1 MPKFKSYNQYQSL
14 LLPPSLADS
23 LPADHICFVIND
35 IVDQLD
41 FSAIEATYSD
51 NGSPAY
57 DPRLLIKV
65 LFYGY
70 SQGLRSSRRIETE
83 LYQNI
88 AFRFLAASQQPDHGT
103 ISLFRKIH
111 LTGLKEI
118 FSQIAFLSGRL
129 ASIDF
134 SDISIDGTKVAASAA
149 KKNNFDQARL
159 DKLKE
164 KFGRF
169 LDEAEAIDEAENRQY
184 GQTRG
189 YNAMP
194 ENLINPE
201 TRKKAIQ
208 KLKEK
213 LAKLKQAEARIK
225 DKQDKAKTK
234 EEKGLKKNSTSN
246 TTDHDANLMKMK
258 DGSFKMGYNAQLAAV
273 KQTIV
278 AYDLN
283 GESTDNSCL
292 KPMVKETEQN
302 LGIKVKTVKADSG
315 YFSKD
320 NLEFCGT
327 KQIDAYVP
335 DKMKSVEEK
344 QERLSQVPPYD
355 RRNFQYDS
363 EKDEFICPQNRRLK
377 LRNINRNGAKRYIGL
392 ECGSCPVKGQ
402 CTKEKYRNLT
412 YDFGHEKTIRRM
424 RNKLNSEQGKSKYL
438 ERMSEIEPV
447 IGNLKRNLQ
456 FTHFLCR
463 GKPTALVELGLAA
476 TAHNLVKIFNW
487 LKRNSKSR
495 QEIQWNN
502 LMRLRTAQ

>member
-1 MPKFKSYNQYQSL
+1 MPKFKSYDQYQLL
-14 LLPPSLADS
+14 LLPPSLADC
-23 LPADHICFVIND
+23 LPNDHLCFVIND

-41 FSAIEATYSD
+41 LSAITATYSD
-51 NGSPAY
+51 FGSTAY

-83 LYQNI
+83 LYQDI
-88 AFRFLAASQQPDHGT
+88 AFRYLAANQQPDHGT

-118 FSQIAFLSGRL
+118 FSQIAFLSGQL
-129 ASIDF
+129 ASADF
-134 SDISIDGTKVAASAA
+134 SDISIDGTKVAANAA
-149 KKNNFDQARL
+149 KKNNLNQARL

-169 LDEAEAIDEAENRQY
+169 LDEAEAIDEAEDKQY
-184 GQTRG
+184 GQGRG

-194 ENLINPE
+194 ENLIDPE

-208 KLKEK
+208 KLKGK
-213 LAKLKQAEARIK
+213 LAKLKQAETRIK
-225 DKQDKAKTK
+225 NKQTKAKTK

-246 TTDHDANLMKMK
+246 TTDADANLMKMK
-258 DGSFKMGYNAQLAAV
+258 DGSFKMGYNAQLAAA
-273 KQTIV
+273 KQIIV

-283 GESTDNSCL
+283 GESTDNACL
-292 KPMVKETEQN
+292 KSMIEATEKN
-302 LGIKVKTVKADSG
+302 MRIKVKTAKADSG

-320 NLEFCGT
+320 NLEFCET

-335 DKMKSVEEK
+335 DHMKSVEEQ
-344 QERLSQVPPYD
+344 QESSNQVPPYD
-355 RRNFQYDS
+355 RRNFRYDS
-363 EKDEFICPQNRRLK
+363 SEDEFICPQNRKLK
-377 LRNINRNGAKRYIGL
+377 LRNINRNGAKRYIGM
-392 ECGSCPVKGQ
+392 ECGSCPARSQ

-412 YDFGHEKTIRRM
+412 YDFEHEKAIGIM
-424 RNKLNSEQGKSKYL
+424 RDKLNGEPGKSKYL

-447 IGNLKRNLQ
+447 IGNLKRNQQ

-463 GKPTALVELGLAA
+463 GKPTALIELGLAA

-487 LKRNSKSR
+487 LKQNNKSR
-495 QEIQWNN
+495 QEIQWNS

>member
-14 LLPPSLADS
+14 LLPPSLAEC
-23 LPADHICFVIND
+23 LPTDHICFVIND
-35 IVDQLD
+35 IIDQLD
-41 FSAIEATYSD
+41 LSTIEATYSD

-118 FSQIAFLSGRL
+118 FSQIACLSGQL
-129 ASIDF
+129 AAVDF
-134 SDISIDGTKVAASAA
+134 SDISIDGTKVAANAA
-149 KKNNFDQARL
+149 KRNNFDQARL

-164 KFGRF
+164 KFGHI
-169 LDEAEAIDEAENRQY
+169 LDEAEAIDQAEDKQY
-184 GQTRG
+184 GQSRG
-189 YNAMP
+189 YNALP
-194 ENLINPE
+194 ENLIDPE

-213 LAKLKQAEARIK
+213 LAKLKQAEAIIK
-225 DKQDKAKTK
+225 DKQAKAKTK

-246 TTDHDANLMKMK
+246 TTDKDANLMKMK
-258 DGSFKMGYNAQLAAV
+258 DGSFKMSYNAQLASA
-273 KQTIV
+273 KQIIL

-283 GESTDNSCL
+283 GESTDNSSL
-292 KPMVKETEQN
+292 KPMIKETEKTT
-302 LGIKVKTVKADSG
+302 GFKVKTVKADSG

-327 KQIDAYVP
+327 KKIDAYVP
-335 DKMKSVEEK
+335 DQMKSAEE
-344 QERLSQVPPYD
+344 QPESSNQAPLYN

-377 LRNINRNGAKRYIGL
+377 LRNINRNGAKRYIGQT
-392 ECGSCPVKGQ
+392 CGSCPVKSQ
-402 CTKEKYRNLT
+402 CTKETYRNLT
-412 YDFGHEKTIRRM
+412 YDFEHEKTIRRM
-424 RNKLNSEQGKSKYL
+424 RDKLNSELGKSKYL

-463 GKPTALVELGLAA
+463 GKPTALIELGLAA
-476 TAHNLVKIFNW
+476 TAHNLIKIFNW
-487 LKRNSKSR
+487 LKQNNKLR
-495 QEIQWNN
+495 QEMQWHS

>member
-23 LPADHICFVIND
+23 LPADHSCFVIND

-41 FSAIEATYSD
+41 LSAIKATYSD

-103 ISLFRKIH
+103 INLFRKIH

-118 FSQIAFLSGRL
+118 FSQIAFLSGQL
-129 ASIDF
+129 AAVDF

-149 KKNNFDQARL
+149 KKNNLDQAQL

-169 LDEAEAIDEAENRQY
+169 LDEAEAIDEAEDRQY
-184 GQTRG
+184 GQSRG

-194 ENLINPE
+194 ERLVDPE
-201 TRKKAIQ
+201 SRKKEIQ
-208 KLKEK
+208 RLKAKLDKLK
-213 LAKLKQAEARIK
+213 AAENLIK
-225 DKQDKAKTK
+225 DKQAKVKTT
-234 EEKGLKKNSTSN
+234 EEKRLKKNSTAN
-246 TTDHDANLMKMK
+246 TTDQDANLMKMK
-258 DGSFKMGYNAQLAAV
+258 DGSFKMSYNVQLAAV

-292 KPMVKETEQN
+292 KPMIEATEQN

-315 YFSKD
+315 YFSKG
-320 NLEFCGT
+320 NLEFCDTG
-327 KQIDAYVP
+327 QIDAYVP
-335 DKMKSVEEK
+335 DEMKSVEEK
-344 QERLSQVPPYD
+344 QEHFDQVPKYD

-363 EKDEFICPQNRRLK
+363 EKDEFICPQNQRLK

-392 ECGSCPVKGQ
+392 KCGSCPVKSQ
-402 CTKEKYRNLT
+402 CTKDKRRNLT
-412 YDFGHEKTIRRM
+412 YDFKHEVAIRQM
-424 RNKLNSEQGKSKYL
+424 RDKLNGEQGKSKYL

-447 IGNLKRNLQ
+447 IGNLKRNQQ
-456 FTHFLCR
+456 FTYFLCR
-463 GKPTALVELGLAA
+463 GKPTALVELGLAT

-495 QEIQWNN
+495 QEIQWNS
-502 LMRLRTAQ
+502 LMRLRTTQ